1 MVSVWFLI
9 LQDSFYRG
17 LTAEESAC
25 AQDYNFD
32 HPGISLAF
40 SRRKYATFVSDQRMT
55 WLLIL

>member
-40 SRRKYATFVSDQRMT
+40 SGWKHATFVSDQRMT